1 MNVAGIV
8 AEYNPMHSGHL
19 YHLQQTKELCG
30 ADYVVAV
37 MSGSFTQRGEPAI
50 YDKWLRAAAAIHN
63 GVDLVLELPFA
74 YACNSAEY
82 FGAGSV
88 GILDG
93 LGCVTHLSFGSE
105 TGEVEPLREMAAFLA
120 KEPAPYKVALKE
132 NLDKGLSFPKAR
144 ELAVAS
150 TFGKTDVLKE
160 PNNILGIE
168 YLKAIIRLK
177 SKMEPVAVMRMGQ
190 GHHESA
196 SEIRSTIIWD
206 ESKYFDMVRQAF
218 IKSQASSLNGIF
230 GAAEGIQNKIMKNL
244 RTAKDVDDLIEK
256 VKSKRYTWTSINRL
270 LAQTLVGFT
279 AEEFRKI
286 NRTRYGRILAFN
298 ENGAKLLRHIKKH
311 ELAKMPIITNIN
323 KDLNENSNA
332 DLSVHLSLAKDILAA
347 DLHNLAFGKDL
358 YENSDY
364 VMKPVYIRQPLSYL

>member
-1 MNVAGIV
+1 LNVAGIV

-19 YHLQQTKELCG
+19 YHLQRTREICEP
-30 ADYVVAV
+30 DFVVAV

-50 YDKWLRAAAAIHN
+50 YDKWLRAAAAVNN

-82 FGAGSV
+82 FGMGSV

-105 TGEVEPLREMAAFLA
+105 SGETQPLAGVAEFLA
-120 KEPAPYKVALKE
+120 KEPQEYKEVLKK

-144 ELAVAS
+144 EIAVS
-150 TFGKTDVLKE
+150 EIYGPTQVLKE

-168 YLKAIIRLK
+168 YLKAILRHN
-177 SKMEPVAVMRMGQ
+177 SKMQPIAVKRKGQ

-196 SEIRSTIIWD
+196 SEIRESIIWD

-218 IKSQASSLNGIF
+218 LKNKVGGLNEIF
-230 GAAEGIQNKIMKNL
+230 AAAEGIENRIIKNI
-244 RTAKDVDDLIEK
+244 RSAKDLDDLINK
-256 VKSKRYTWTSINRL
+256 AKSKRYTWTGINRL
-270 LAQTLVGFT
+270 ISQSLVGFT
-279 AEEFRKI
+279 AEEFQQI
-286 NRTRYGRILAFN
+286 NGTRYGRILAFN
-298 ENGAKLLRHIKKH
+298 ENGAKLLRKIKKQ
-311 ELAKMPIITNIN
+311 ELASMPIITNIN
-323 KDLNENSNA
+323 RDLDENPKVDKA
-332 DLSVHLSLAKDILAA
+332 VRLSLAKDILAS
-347 DLHNLAFGKDL
+347 DLYNLAFSKDL

-364 VMKPVYIRQPLSYL
+364 VMKPIYIHQP